1 MPHHQ
6 FIFGDLSSEHFLVL
20 MWVGKRQPH
29 RAIHKVKQREAAR
42 KDEMNRQIDSSSDIF
57 RARESIRTM
66 QRKVEEH
73 NKERDNTGVRVNVRA
88 CLRGRSDDV
97 LRTSTAVVPAL
108 PSESVPL
115 PGPKERDNGRET

>member
-1 MPHHQ
+1 
-6 FIFGDLSSEHFLVL
+6 
-20 MWVGKRQPH
+20 
-29 RAIHKVKQREAAR
+29 
-42 KDEMNRQIDSSSDIF
+42 MNRQIDSSSDIF

-88 CLRGRSDDV
+88 CLRGRLDDV
-97 LRTSTAVVPAL
+97 IRTSTAVVPAL

-115 PGPKERDNGRET
+115 PGPKERDNGRESLNKTEMGERDSGRAIDLQRLKSSRE